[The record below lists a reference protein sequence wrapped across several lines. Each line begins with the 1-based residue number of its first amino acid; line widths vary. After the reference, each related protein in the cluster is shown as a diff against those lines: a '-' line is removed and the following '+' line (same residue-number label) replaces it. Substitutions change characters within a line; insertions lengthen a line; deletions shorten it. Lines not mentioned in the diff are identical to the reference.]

1 MPERTLDPKDLV
13 PLFFLIG
20 FLNVSHSNL
29 VIIFSVIFILDHR
42 MRGNLNEIS
51 LSIAYV
57 SLQYL
62 INTVAVKN
70 EICR

>member
-1 MPERTLDPKDLV
+1 
-13 PLFFLIG
+13 
-20 FLNVSHSNL
+20 
-29 VIIFSVIFILDHR
+29 
-42 MRGNLNEIS
+42 MRVNLNEIS